1 MSKKLRKYS
10 ITSHSSNESINS
22 IDSRAYSTDRTIS
35 TGTSGSIE
43 KELNKLDD
51 TFDNSCNLFKKTNK
65 CQFRFRPISLRR
77 PVRKRRPR
85 DQGINQK
92 EKNPTP
98 VVNYDYLNFV
108 EYIDLENSSENEKK

>member
-22 IDSRAYSTDRTIS
+22 IDSHAYSTDRTIS

-65 CQFRFRPISLRR
+65 SQFRFRPISLRR